1 MKKVQFL
8 RDIDDEELYAKQLE
22 NAYCM
27 AWEEIQ
33 GILARFPILKTTFG
47 LDDDTETILD
57 THMELADTYESL
69 ARMRHTMGL
78 IMRDMA
84 DRRRRLAD
92 RAVGLT
98 DGVFD
103 EEGP

>member
-1 MKKVQFL
+1 VKTIPFL
-8 RDIDDEELYAKQLE
+8 RDIDDEEHYAKQLE
-22 NAYCM
+22 LCWHMVLERLA
-27 AWEEIQ
+27 AIQ
-33 GILARFPILKTTFG
+33 GSFPIIPQCAIQSEQKIFKF
-47 LDDDTETILD
+47 LDEKIF
-57 THMELADTYESL
+57 DTYADL
-69 ARMRHTMGL
+69 ANMMHTMRL
-78 IMRDMA
+78 IGRDMA